1 MVLLLDYG
9 AVPID
14 QVKSE
19 PSANQPGRHSRKIVA
34 VLGCIAA
41 FALIAMAYQFSA
53 EVRKL
58 YVQACPAPARSAL
71 VCCVLDCLQEYY
83 YPLKDFVRVP
93 SFLLS

>member
-1 MVLLLDYG
+1 MTSLTLQTMVLLLDYG

-14 QVKSE
+14 HVKSE
-19 PSANQPGRHSRKIVA
+19 PSANQPGRQSRKIVA

-58 YVQACPAPARSAL
+58 YICRLDPPRHVLRVFAAVIIACIKNTIPII
-71 VCCVLDCLQEYY
+71 
-83 YPLKDFVRVP
+83 
-93 SFLLS
+93 